1 MTETVLDKITPD
13 ADLTEEQRKTIYEHL
28 RRRLA
33 VHRNEAGKWE
43 DQEYSV
49 CGGKSDDAD
58 SVFIH
63 EINVWADAL
72 AENAWL
78 ACGEPGKGELSSFI
92 TPNTM
97 FLIASIR
104 TTHCRSFN

>member
-13 ADLTEEQRKTIYEHL
+13 ADLTGEQRKTIYEHL

-58 SVFIH
+58 SVFIR